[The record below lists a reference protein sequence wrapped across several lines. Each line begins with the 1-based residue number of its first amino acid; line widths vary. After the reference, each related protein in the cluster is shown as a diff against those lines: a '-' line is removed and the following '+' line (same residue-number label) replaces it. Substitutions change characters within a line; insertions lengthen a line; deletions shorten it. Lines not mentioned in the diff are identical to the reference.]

1 MRSAAF
7 TPLQL
12 AQTGTRRKFPTLPS
26 IRPLK
31 RPEFR
36 RSAIAGFWQAKCNLQ
51 RRLAVGIGQAQE
63 LGVKILDENEF
74 LKMFE

>member
-1 MRSAAF
+1 
-7 TPLQL
+7 
-12 AQTGTRRKFPTLPS
+12 
-26 IRPLK
+26 LK